1 MVIIK
6 RLDLGLSGSKN
17 GATSVIILMAHGD
30 YQASRFRIKWL
41 RKWSHL
47 GHHSNGMVIIKRLDL
62 GLSGSEME

>member
-30 YQASRFRIKWL
+30 YQAS
-41 RKWSHL
+41 
-47 GHHSNGMVIIKRLDL
+47 
-62 GLSGSEME
+62 GLSGSKNGATSVILRVN